1 VPSDLLRLYVPGST
15 FAEAFPRL
23 RETYCGTIAYQVE
36 HISSHEQRLWLRRAI
51 EGGAAKERLP
61 EEERIRLL
69 ERLVAL
75 DHFERFL
82 QRAYVGQKTFSI
94 EGVDALVPM
103 LDLTIE
109 LCSEAGAGEIV
120 IGMAHRGRLNVIT
133 NVIGRPVESILAEF
147 EGHADVDPDAEE
159 EALETA
165 GDVKYHLGAEGTYV
179 TTAGRPIAVTLAAN
193 PSHLEQVN
201 AVVEGGTRAR
211 QTVRKSRE
219 ALVDPNRAVA
229 VLVHGDAAFPGQ
241 GAVAETL
248 NLSGLAGYS
257 TGGTV
262 HIIANNQI
270 GFTTDPQDGRSTYY
284 ASDLAKGFDIPIIH
298 VNADDVEACLEAV
311 RLAVA
316 FRNKFHRDV
325 LIDLIG
331 YRRHGHNEADEPAY
345 TQPVMSM
352 TIKEHPRAYEIYAQ
366 KLIGEA
372 VVSSERVAQMEAE
385 VNGRLAEARS
395 SLTRLIEQTT
405 TEDGAD
411 GGSEPQG
418 HASPPQILHS
428 DIRTAVS
435 AEVLRSLNEELL
447 TVPEGFTIH
456 PKLRPQLERRRAAM
470 GEDGG
475 ILWAHAEALA
485 FASLLSDGVPIR
497 LTGQD
502 TQRGTFSQRHLELHD
517 AGTDQSWMPYTGRTY
532 VPMAHLSKATASFE
546 LYNSPLSE
554 SAAVGFEYGYST
566 LAPDA
571 LVLWEAQYGDFAN
584 GAQIIIDQFISSG
597 RAKWG
602 ERSRL
607 ALLLPHGYEGSGPEH
622 SSARIER
629 FLQLSAE
636 DNLRIAYPSTAAQYF
651 HLLRRQ
657 GLLDE
662 FRPLV
667 VFTPKSL
674 LRSREA
680 ASHIEDL
687 AQGRFEP
694 VLDDPAV
701 ADRRERVTRIL
712 FCTGK
717 IAHELATAPARADAG
732 DLAIVRV
739 ELLFPFPEMAAREV
753 IARYPKLR
761 QATWVQE
768 EPRNMG
774 AWDAMYR
781 NIPRLLPEGATFEYL
796 GRSPRS
802 SPAEGYPQAHRAEQQ
817 RLLER
822 AFARDRGDG

>member
-1 VPSDLLRLYVPGST
+1 
-15 FAEAFPRL
+15 
-23 RETYCGTIAYQVE
+23 
-36 HISSHEQRLWLRRAI
+36 
-51 EGGAAKERLP
+51 
-61 EEERIRLL
+61 
-69 ERLVAL
+69 
-75 DHFERFL
+75 
-82 QRAYVGQKTFSI
+82 
-94 EGVDALVPM
+94 
-103 LDLTIE
+103 
-109 LCSEAGAGEIV
+109 
-120 IGMAHRGRLNVIT
+120 
-133 NVIGRPVESILAEF
+133 
-147 EGHADVDPDAEE
+147 
-159 EALETA
+159 
-165 GDVKYHLGAEGTYV
+165 
-179 TTAGRPIAVTLAAN
+179 
-193 PSHLEQVN
+193 
-201 AVVEGGTRAR
+201 
-211 QTVRKSRE
+211 
-219 ALVDPNRAVA
+219 
-229 VLVHGDAAFPGQ
+229 
-241 GAVAETL
+241 
-248 NLSGLAGYS
+248 
-257 TGGTV
+257 
-262 HIIANNQI
+262 
-270 GFTTDPQDGRSTYY
+270 
-284 ASDLAKGFDIPIIH
+284 
-298 VNADDVEACLEAV
+298 
-311 RLAVA
+311 
-316 FRNKFHRDV
+316 
-325 LIDLIG
+325 
-331 YRRHGHNEADEPAY
+331 
-345 TQPVMSM
+345 
-352 TIKEHPRAYEIYAQ
+352 
-366 KLIGEA
+366 
-372 VVSSERVAQMEAE
+372 MEAE

-411 GGSEPQG
+411 DGSEPQG

-517 AGTDQSWMPYTGRTY
+517 AGADQSWMPYTGRTY
-532 VPMAHLSKATASFE
+532 VPMAHLSRATASFE

-701 ADRRERVTRIL
+701 ADRHERVTRIL

-732 DLAIVRV
+732 DLAIARI

-753 IARYPKLR
+753 IARYPNLR

-817 RLLER
+817 RLLEQ